1 MAFNLRRWN
10 VGFDKLSQLSIARS
24 IPSSATKEKENVSLL
39 QGYKDKIMNCRF
51 NDEDLPVFNINLYHF
66 RLSLTHE
73 ANCKSRLQNSKSQLS
88 VSPGRKQAN
97 VSID

>member
-1 MAFNLRRWN
+1 
-10 VGFDKLSQLSIARS
+10 
-24 IPSSATKEKENVSLL
+24 
-39 QGYKDKIMNCRF
+39 MNCRF

-97 VSID
+97 VMR